1 MRCSDT
7 RELYGASRASEAKRR
22 SPRELGFQVE
32 EQACRY
38 LEQNGYRVICRN
50 FVSRYGEID
59 IVALEG
65 HTLAFVEVRYRRT
78 GSLVAPQE
86 SIDARKANRIRLA
99 VRDFVSR
106 RTAGTSGYSSIRVD
120 LCAVSGNLEAFRGE
134 SGKKPSLEFEVIKGI
149 IDF

>member
-1 MRCSDT
+1 M
-7 RELYGASRASEAKRR
+7 
-22 SPRELGFQVE
+22 GFQVE

-38 LEQNGYRVICRN
+38 LEQNGYCVICRN

-78 GSLVAPQE
+78 GSLVTPQE

-106 RTAGTSGYSSIRVD
+106 RTETNGYSSIRVD